1 MSDAFDVKPV
11 PRTVVARAGG
21 AILAETQRA
30 LLLEEPGH
38 EPVHYI
44 PREDVAME
52 FLDRSETR
60 TRCPHKGEATHYHVI
75 AKSGPLRDAAWSYED
90 PKDGAKDIAG
100 HIAFY
105 PEKAYVEEL

>member
-1 MSDAFDVKPV
+1 MSDAFTVKPV

-21 AILAETQRA
+21 AVLAETQRA

-38 EPVHYI
+38 EPVYYI

-52 FLDRSETR
+52 FLERSDTR
-60 TRCPHKGEATHYHVI
+60 TECPHKGEATHYHVI
-75 AKSGPLRDAAWSYED
+75 AKSGPLRDAAWSYEQ
-90 PKDGAKDIAG
+90 PTGGADRIAH

-105 PEKAYVEEL
+105 PDKTFVEEL